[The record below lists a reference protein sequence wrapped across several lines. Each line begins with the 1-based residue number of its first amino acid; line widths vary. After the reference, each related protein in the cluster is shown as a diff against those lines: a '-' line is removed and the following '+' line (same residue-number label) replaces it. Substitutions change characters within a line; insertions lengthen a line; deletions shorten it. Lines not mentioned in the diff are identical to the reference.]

1 MNDGRAAVRRILVI
15 KHGALGDFI
24 LATGPFRAIHAHHPE
39 ARLTLLTTSSFE
51 RLGSD
56 CGCFD
61 DVWIDDRPWPHQVV
75 ALFRLRK
82 RLLSGRFDRVYD
94 LQTSDRTGWYYRLF
108 PPPRPEWCGIAAGC
122 SHLHDNPDRD
132 RMHVVDSQVEQLRLV
147 GIDSVPRPGID
158 WLEAPVS
165 GLGLPE
171 EFALLVPGGSPRRP
185 GKRWPA
191 ARYAALAR
199 RLSERGLTPV
209 LIGADAERDV
219 IAAIADRCKDAIDL
233 CGRTS
238 LAQLASLCRRAR
250 VAVGNDT
257 GPMHVAALAG
267 CGTVVLFSRDSDPA
281 LCAPRGA
288 GVVVIRRER
297 LEDLSVDEVWR
308 DGGLATR

>member
-24 LATGPFRAIHAHHPE
+24 LATGPFRAIRAHHPE
-39 ARLTLLTTSSFE
+39 ARLTLLTASSFE

-61 DVWIDDRPWPHQVV
+61 DVWIDDRPRPHQVA

-132 RMHVVDSQVEQLRLV
+132 RMHVIDSQVEQLRLV

-165 GLGLPE
+165 GFGLPE

-199 RLSERGLTPV
+199 RLSERGLAPV

-281 LCAPRGA
+281 LCAPRGV
-288 GVVVIRRER
+288 GVVVIRRGR

>member
-1 MNDGRAAVRRILVI
+1 MNDGRTAVRRILVI

-24 LATGPFRAIHAHHPE
+24 LATGPFKAIRAHHPE

-132 RMHVVDSQVEQLRLV
+132 RMHVIDSQVEQLRLV

-165 GLGLPE
+165 GFGLPE

-191 ARYAALAR
+191 ARYAVLAR
-199 RLSERGLTPV
+199 RLSERGLAPV

-281 LCAPRGA
+281 LCAPRGV
-288 GVVVIRRER
+288 GVVVVRRER

>member
-24 LATGPFRAIHAHHPE
+24 LATGPFRAIRAHHPE
-39 ARLTLLTTSSFE
+39 ARLTLLTASSFE

-61 DVWIDDRPWPHQVV
+61 DVWIDDRPRPHQVV

-191 ARYAALAR
+191 ACYAALAR

-281 LCAPRGA
+281 LCAPRGV

>member
-24 LATGPFRAIHAHHPE
+24 LATGPFRAIRAHHPE
-39 ARLTLLTTSSFE
+39 VRLTLLTASSFE

-61 DVWIDDRPWPHQVV
+61 DVWIDDRPRPHQVV

-132 RMHVVDSQVEQLRLV
+132 RMHVIDSQVEQLRLV

-158 WLEAPVS
+158 WLEASVS
-165 GLGLPE
+165 GFGLPE

-199 RLSERGLTPV
+199 RLSERGLAPV

-238 LAQLASLCRRAR
+238 LAQLASLCRCAR

-267 CGTVVLFSRDSDPA
+267 CGTVVLFSRDSDPT
-281 LCAPRGA
+281 LCAPRGV
-288 GVVVIRRER
+288 GVVVVRRER

>member
-24 LATGPFRAIHAHHPE
+24 LATGPFRAIRAHHPE

-61 DVWIDDRPWPHQVV
+61 DVWIDDRPRPHQVV

-132 RMHVVDSQVEQLRLV
+132 RMHVIDSQVEQLRLV

-165 GLGLPE
+165 GFGLPE
-171 EFALLVPGGSPRRP
+171 EFALLVPGGSPRRT

-209 LIGADAERDV
+209 RIGADAERDV
-219 IAAIADRCKDAIDL
+219 IAAIADRCTHAIDL

-281 LCAPRGA
+281 LCAPRGV
-288 GVVVIRRER
+288 GVVVVRRER

>member
-1 MNDGRAAVRRILVI
+1 MNGGCADIRRILVI

-24 LATGPFRAIHAHHPE
+24 LATGPFRAIRAHHPE
-39 ARLTLLTTSSFE
+39 ARLTLLTTSPFE

-56 CGCFD
+56 FGCFD
-61 DVWIDDRPWPHQVV
+61 DVWIDDRPRPHRVG

-82 RLLSGRFDRVYD
+82 RLISGRFDRVYD
-94 LQTSDRTGWYYRLF
+94 LQTSGRTGWYYRFF
-108 PPPRPEWCGIAAGC
+108 PPPRPEWCGVAAGC
-122 SHLHDNPDRD
+122 SHLYDNPDRN
-132 RMHVVDSQVEQLRLV
+132 RMHVIDMRAEQLRLV
-147 GIDSVPRPGID
+147 GIDFVPRPEVD

-165 GLGLPE
+165 DFGLPE

-185 GKRWPA
+185 EKRWPA
-191 ARYAALAR
+191 ARYAALAQ
-199 RLSERGLTPV
+199 RLSERGLAPA
-209 LIGADAERDV
+209 LIGADAERDM
-219 IAAIADRCKDAIDL
+219 IAEIADRCKDAMDL

-238 LAQLASLCRRAR
+238 LAQLASLCRCAR

-267 CGTVVLFSRDSDPA
+267 RGAVVLFSRDSDPA
-281 LCAPRGA
+281 LCAPRGD

-308 DGGLATR
+308 DGGLDAR

>member
-24 LATGPFRAIHAHHPE
+24 LATGPFKAIRAHHPE
-39 ARLTLLTTSSFE
+39 ARLTLLTASSFE

-122 SHLHDNPDRD
+122 SHPHDNPDRD
-132 RMHVVDSQVEQLRLV
+132 RMHVIDSQVEQLRLV

-165 GLGLPE
+165 GFGLPE
-171 EFALLVPGGSPRRP
+171 EFALLVPGGSPRRT

-281 LCAPRGA
+281 LCAPRGV
-288 GVVVIRRER
+288 GVVVVRRER

>member
-24 LATGPFRAIHAHHPE
+24 LATGPFRAIRAHHPE
-39 ARLTLLTTSSFE
+39 ARLTLLTASSFE

-61 DVWIDDRPWPHQVV
+61 DVWIDDRPRPHQVA

-82 RLLSGRFDRVYD
+82 RLLSSRFDRVYD

-132 RMHVVDSQVEQLRLV
+132 RMHVIDSQVEQLRLV

-165 GLGLPE
+165 GFGLPE

-199 RLSERGLTPV
+199 RLSERGLAPV

-219 IAAIADRCKDAIDL
+219 TAAIADRCKDAIDL

-238 LAQLASLCRRAR
+238 LAQLASLCRCAR

-288 GVVVIRRER
+288 GVVVVRRER

>member
-24 LATGPFRAIHAHHPE
+24 LATGPFKAIRAHHPE
-39 ARLTLLTTSSFE
+39 ARLTLLTASSFE

-61 DVWIDDRPWPHQVV
+61 DVWIDDRPRPHQVV

-132 RMHVVDSQVEQLRLV
+132 RMHVIDSQVEQLRLV

-191 ARYAALAR
+191 ACYAALAR
-199 RLSERGLTPV
+199 RLSERGLAPV

-281 LCAPRGA
+281 LCAPRGV
-288 GVVVIRRER
+288 GVVVVRRER

>member
-132 RMHVVDSQVEQLRLV
+132 RMHVIDSQVEQLRLV

-288 GVVVIRRER
+288 GVVVVRRER

>member
-24 LATGPFRAIHAHHPE
+24 LATGPFKAIRAHHPE

-61 DVWIDDRPWPHQVV
+61 DVWIDDRPRPHQVV

-219 IAAIADRCKDAIDL
+219 IAAIADHCKDAIDL

-281 LCAPRGA
+281 LCAPRGV
-288 GVVVIRRER
+288 GVVVVRRER

>member
-24 LATGPFRAIHAHHPE
+24 LATGPFKAIRTHHPE
-39 ARLTLLTTSSFE
+39 ARLTLLTASSFE

-158 WLEAPVS
+158 WLEAPVF

-219 IAAIADRCKDAIDL
+219 IAAIADHCKDAIDL

-281 LCAPRGA
+281 LCAPRGV
-288 GVVVIRRER
+288 GVVVVRRER

>member
-24 LATGPFRAIHAHHPE
+24 LATGPFKAIRTHHPE
-39 ARLTLLTTSSFE
+39 ARLTLLTASSFE

-219 IAAIADRCKDAIDL
+219 IAAIADHCKDAIDL

-281 LCAPRGA
+281 LCAPRGV
-288 GVVVIRRER
+288 GVVVVRRER

>member
-1 MNDGRAAVRRILVI
+1 MNGGCADVRRILVI

-24 LATGPFRAIHAHHPE
+24 LATGPFRAIRAHHPE
-39 ARLTLLTTSSFE
+39 ARLTLLTTSPFE

-56 CGCFD
+56 FGCFD
-61 DVWIDDRPWPHQVV
+61 DVWIDDRPRPHRVG

-82 RLLSGRFDRVYD
+82 RLISGRFDRVYD
-94 LQTSDRTGWYYRLF
+94 LQTSGRTGWYYRFF
-108 PPPRPEWCGIAAGC
+108 PSPRPEWCGVAAGC
-122 SHLHDNPDRD
+122 SHLYDNPDRN
-132 RMHVVDSQVEQLRLV
+132 RMHVIDMRAEQLRLV
-147 GIDSVPRPGID
+147 GIDFVPRPEVD

-165 GLGLPE
+165 DFGLPE

-185 GKRWPA
+185 EKRWPA
-191 ARYAALAR
+191 ARYAALAQ
-199 RLSERGLTPV
+199 RLSERGLAPA
-209 LIGADAERDV
+209 LIGAEAERDV
-219 IAAIADRCKDAIDL
+219 IAEIADRCKDAMDL

-257 GPMHVAALAG
+257 GPMHVAALAARG
-267 CGTVVLFSRDSDPA
+267 AVVLFSRDSDPA
-281 LCAPRGA
+281 LCAPRGD

-308 DGGLATR
+308 DGGLDAR

>member
-24 LATGPFRAIHAHHPE
+24 LATGPFKAIRAHHPE
-39 ARLTLLTTSSFE
+39 ARLTLLTASSFE

-61 DVWIDDRPWPHQVV
+61 DVWIDDRPRPHQVV

-122 SHLHDNPDRD
+122 SHPHDNPDRD
-132 RMHVVDSQVEQLRLV
+132 RMHVIDSQVEQLRLV

-165 GLGLPE
+165 GFGLPE

-199 RLSERGLTPV
+199 RLSERGLAPV

-233 CGRTS
+233 SGRTS

-281 LCAPRGA
+281 LCAPRGV
-288 GVVVIRRER
+288 GVVVVRRER